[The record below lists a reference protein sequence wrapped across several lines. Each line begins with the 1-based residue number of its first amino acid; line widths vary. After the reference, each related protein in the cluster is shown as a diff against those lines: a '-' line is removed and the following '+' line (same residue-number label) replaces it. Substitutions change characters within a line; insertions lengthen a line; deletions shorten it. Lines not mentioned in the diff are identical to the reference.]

1 MTELEL
7 LRTNHHY
14 YSSLYRQHR
23 VVVFQH
29 LKQFTKDEA
38 YLADLY
44 QDAIIV
50 LFEKAKDPAFTLT
63 CSIRT
68 YLIAICRNQIFK
80 RAGRAPEIVSL
91 EGEPTNYSDWL
102 GNQVEMERKKSQL
115 DRLDAALREFEYMAK
130 KCYELLYRFFYMKES
145 FDLIA
150 RVMGYTNADNAKNQ
164 KARCQKKLRELYL
177 EEK

>member
-7 LRTNHHY
+7 LRNDAHY
-14 YSSLYRQHR
+14 YTILYRQHR

-38 YLADLY
+38 YLSDLF

-50 LFEKAKDPAFTLT
+50 LFEKAKDPAFNLT
-63 CSIRT
+63 CSVRT

-91 EGEPTNYSDWL
+91 EGEHTNDNDWL
-102 GNQVEMERKKSQL
+102 TDQLELERKKSQL
-115 DRLDAALREFEYMAK
+115 DKLDNVLKRFESIAA

-150 RVMGYTNADNAKNQ
+150 KVMGYTNADNAKNQ

>member
-1 MTELEL
+1 
-7 LRTNHHY
+7 
-14 YSSLYRQHR
+14 
-23 VVVFQH
+23 

-38 YLADLY
+38 FLADLY

-50 LFEKAKDPAFTLT
+50 LFEKAKDTEFTLT

-80 RAGRAPEIVSL
+80 RAGRTPEIVNI
-91 EGEPTNYSDWL
+91 EGERTNYNDWL
-102 GNQVEMERKKSQL
+102 SDQLEMERKKSQL
-115 DRLDAALREFEYMAK
+115 DKLDSVLNHFESIAQ

-150 RVMGYTNADNAKNQ
+150 KVMGYTNADNAKNQ

>member
-1 MTELEL
+1 MNELEE
-7 LRTNHHY
+7 LRTNNHY
-14 YSSLYRQHR
+14 YASLYRQHR

-29 LKQFTKDEA
+29 LKQFTKDES

-50 LFEKAKDPAFTLT
+50 LFEKAKDPEFTLT

-80 RAGRAPEIVSL
+80 RAGRTPEIVNI
-91 EGEPTNYSDWL
+91 EGERTNYNDWL
-102 GNQVEMERKKSQL
+102 TDQLEIERKKSQL
-115 DRLDAALREFEYMAK
+115 DKLDSVLNHFESIAQ

-145 FDLIA
+145 FDIIA
-150 RVMGYTNADNAKNQ
+150 KVMGYTNGDNAKNQ

>member
-7 LRTNHHY
+7 LRNDAHY
-14 YSSLYRQHR
+14 YTIVYRQHR
-23 VVVFQH
+23 AVVYQH

-38 YLADLY
+38 YLADLF

-50 LFEKAKDPAFTLT
+50 IFEKARDPEFTLT
-63 CSIRT
+63 CSVRT

-80 RAGRAPEIVSL
+80 RAGRTPEIVSL

-145 FDLIA
+145 FELIA
-150 RVMGYTNADNAKNQ
+150 KVMGYTNADNAKNQ

>member
-1 MTELEL
+1 MNELEE

-14 YSSLYRQHR
+14 YASLYRQHR

-50 LFEKAKDPAFTLT
+50 LFEKAKDPEFTLT

-80 RAGRAPEIVSL
+80 RAGRTPEIVNI
-91 EGEPTNYSDWL
+91 EGERTNYNDWL
-102 GNQVEMERKKSQL
+102 TDQLEMERKKSQL
-115 DRLDAALREFEYMAK
+115 DKLDSVLNHFESIAQ

-150 RVMGYTNADNAKNQ
+150 KVMGYTNADNAKNQ

>member
-14 YSSLYRQHR
+14 YASLYWQHR

-50 LFEKAKDPAFTLT
+50 LFEKARDPEFALT
-63 CSIRT
+63 CSIQT

-80 RAGRAPEIVSL
+80 RAGRAPEILSI
-91 EGEPTNYSDWL
+91 EGERTNYYDWL
-102 GNQVEMERKKSQL
+102 TDQLEIERQKSQL
-115 DRLDAALREFEYMAK
+115 DKLDRVLFDFEEIAK
-130 KCYELLYRFFYMKES
+130 KCYELLYRFFYLKES

-150 RVMGYTNADNAKNQ
+150 KVMGHTNADNAKN
-164 KARCQKKLRELYL
+164 KIALLA
-177 EEK
+177 

>member
-7 LRTNHHY
+7 LRTNHHFY
-14 YSSLYRQHR
+14 ASLYRQHR
-23 VVVFQH
+23 VVVFQN

-50 LFEKAKDPAFTLT
+50 LFEKAKDPEFSLT

-80 RAGRAPEIVSL
+80 RAGRAPEIVSI
-91 EGEPTNYSDWL
+91 EGERTNYNDWL
-102 GNQVEMERKKSQL
+102 TDQLEIERQKSQL
-115 DRLDAALREFEYMAK
+115 DKLDKVLNHFESIAQ

-145 FDLIA
+145 FELIA
-150 RVMGYTNADNAKNQ
+150 KVMGYTNADNAKNQ

>member
-1 MTELEL
+1 MNELEE
-7 LRTNHHY
+7 LRTNNHY
-14 YSSLYRQHR
+14 YASLYRQHR

-29 LKQFTKDEA
+29 LKQFTKDES

-50 LFEKAKDPAFTLT
+50 LFEKAKDPEFTLT

-80 RAGRAPEIVSL
+80 RAGRTPEIVNI
-91 EGEPTNYSDWL
+91 EGERTNYNDWL
-102 GNQVEMERKKSQL
+102 TDQLEIERKKSQL
-115 DRLDAALREFEYMAK
+115 DKLDSVLNHFESIAQ

-150 RVMGYTNADNAKNQ
+150 KVMGYTNADNAKNQ

>member
-7 LRTNHHY
+7 LRNDAHY
-14 YSSLYRQHR
+14 YTILYRQHR

-38 YLADLY
+38 YLSDLF

-50 LFEKAKDPAFTLT
+50 LFEKAKDPAFNLT
-63 CSIRT
+63 CSVRT

-80 RAGRAPEIVSL
+80 RAGRAPEIVSI
-91 EGEPTNYSDWL
+91 EGERTNYNDWL
-102 GNQVEMERKKSQL
+102 TDQLEIERQKSQL
-115 DRLDAALREFEYMAK
+115 DKLDKVLNHFESIAQ
-130 KCYELLYRFFYMKES
+130 KCYELLYRFFYMKDS
-145 FDLIA
+145 FSLIA
-150 RVMGYTNADNAKNQ
+150 AVMGYTNADNAKNQ

>member
-1 MTELEL
+1 MNELEE
-7 LRTNHHY
+7 LRTNNHY
-14 YSSLYRQHR
+14 YASLYRQHR

-29 LKQFTKDEA
+29 LKQFTKDES

-50 LFEKAKDPAFTLT
+50 LFEKAKDPEFTLT

-80 RAGRAPEIVSL
+80 RAGRTPEIVNI
-91 EGEPTNYSDWL
+91 EGERTNYNDWL
-102 GNQVEMERKKSQL
+102 TDQLEMERKKSQL
-115 DRLDAALREFEYMAK
+115 DKLDSVLNHFESIAQ

-150 RVMGYTNADNAKNQ
+150 KVMGYTNADNAKNQ

>member
-1 MTELEL
+1 MSWCLVGSEMCI
-7 LRTNHHY
+7 RD
-14 YSSLYRQHR
+14 R
-23 VVVFQH
+23 
-29 LKQFTKDEA
+29 DEA

-50 LFEKAKDPAFTLT
+50 LFEKAKDTEFTLT

-80 RAGRAPEIVSL
+80 RDGRTPEIVNI
-91 EGEPTNYSDWL
+91 EGERTNYNDWL
-102 GNQVEMERKKSQL
+102 TDQLEMERKKSQL
-115 DRLDAALREFEYMAK
+115 DKLDSVLNHFESIAQ

-150 RVMGYTNADNAKNQ
+150 KVMGYTNADNAKNQ

>member
-7 LRTNHHY
+7 LRNDAHY
-14 YSSLYRQHR
+14 YTIVYRQHR
-23 VVVFQH
+23 AVVYQH

-38 YLADLY
+38 YLADLF

-50 LFEKAKDPAFTLT
+50 LFEKARDPEFTLT

-102 GNQVEMERKKSQL
+102 GNQVEIERKKSQL
-115 DRLDAALREFEYMAK
+115 DRLDAALREFEHMAK
-130 KCYELLYRFFYMKES
+130 KCYELLYRFFYMKET
-145 FDLIA
+145 FELIA
-150 RVMGYTNADNAKNQ
+150 KVMGYTNADNAKNQ

>member
-7 LRTNHHY
+7 LRSDTHY
-14 YSSLYRQHR
+14 YTILYRQHR

-50 LFEKAKDPAFTLT
+50 LFEKAKDPKFTLT
-63 CSIRT
+63 CSVRT

-80 RAGRAPEIVSL
+80 RAGRAQEIVSL
-91 EGEPTNYSDWL
+91 EDEHTNYNDWL
-102 GNQVEMERKKSQL
+102 SDQLELERKKSQL
-115 DRLDAALREFEYMAK
+115 DILDKVLKRFENIAA

-150 RVMGYTNADNAKNQ
+150 KVMGYTNADNAKNQ

>member
-7 LRTNHHY
+7 LRTDPKY

-23 VVVFQH
+23 VLVFAH
-29 LKQFTKDEA
+29 LKQFTTDEA
-38 YLADLY
+38 YIADLF

-50 LFEKAKDPAFTLT
+50 LFEKAKDPDFTLT
-63 CSIRT
+63 CSLRT
-68 YLIAICRNQIFK
+68 YIIAICRNQIFK
-80 RAGRAPEIVSL
+80 RAGREPEIVSF
-91 EGEPTNYSDWL
+91 EGEHTNYSDWL
-102 GNQVEMERKKSQL
+102 TDQLEMERKKTQL

-145 FDLIA
+145 FELIA
-150 RVMGYTNADNAKNQ
+150 KVMGYTNADNAKNQ